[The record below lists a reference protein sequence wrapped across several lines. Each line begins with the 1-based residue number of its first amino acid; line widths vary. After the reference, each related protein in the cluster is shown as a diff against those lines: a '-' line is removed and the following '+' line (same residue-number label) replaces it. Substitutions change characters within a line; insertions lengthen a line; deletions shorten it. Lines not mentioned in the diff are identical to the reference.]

1 MMMMAME
8 VWMGGE
14 VGAGRK
20 GGGEMDGRGGV
31 RRDGWGGRK
40 VVISQFLINIP
51 RLRAFQR
58 NVIN

>member
-1 MMMMAME
+1 MMMAME
-8 VWMGGE
+8 VWMGVKLVQGGWVE
-14 VGAGRK
+14 GGDRWK
-20 GGGEMDGRGGV
+20 GGE

-40 VVISQFLINIP
+40 VVISQLLINIP